1 MAEANKK
8 EISAE
13 VLRISELI
21 KAGVTTDAK
30 AGVITENDPGKV
42 YEQSL
47 PEGLTVETVKNVNAH
62 NGNFVAA
69 TTHAIGTIAV
79 DTLKANK
86 DLKEVTGD
94 IKTVGRDHVGVTV
107 TRQRD
112 YVNRL
117 GGNNETITKF
127 GVADVTYHHAP
138 GTNTGALKIVRQEI
152 GALAAAALK
161 KL

>member
-30 AGVITENDPGKV
+30 AGVITENEPGKV
-42 YEQSL
+42 YAASL
-47 PEGLTVETVKNVNAH
+47 PEDLTVEVVQRVGVH

-69 TTHAIGTIAV
+69 TAHAIGSIAV
-79 DTLKANK
+79 DTLKSNK
-86 DLKEVTGD
+86 DLKEVTGGV
-94 IKTVGRDHVGVTV
+94 KTVGRDHIDVTV

-117 GGNNETITKF
+117 GGNNETITKL
-127 GVADVTYHHAP
+127 GVTDVTYHHAP
-138 GTNTGALKIVRQEI
+138 GTNTGALKVVRQEI